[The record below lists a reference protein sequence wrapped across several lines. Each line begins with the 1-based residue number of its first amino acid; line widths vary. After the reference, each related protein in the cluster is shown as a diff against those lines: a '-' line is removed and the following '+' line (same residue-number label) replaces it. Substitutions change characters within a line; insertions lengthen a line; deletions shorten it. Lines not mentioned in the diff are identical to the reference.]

1 MPVKIEGAPSRG
13 SSVNVVHDSA
23 DMDRVQGNE
32 STFSLELLE
41 QQGGSITREQ
51 LEALMKK
58 IDEQA
63 ARLSKTPTYDELK
76 EYRTLIKTFVGE
88 AVSRMYELH
97 TQAGWDRMG
106 RQRAYTTV
114 RKVDRKLEEM
124 AEKIRL
130 GQSEQLD
137 VIASHDAIR
146 GMLID
151 LYM

>member
-1 MPVKIEGAPSRG
+1 MPIKMVTVTPKNSAFEPFTDTHNKLDSKIPSFQKELQEQQEEGPNREQ
-13 SSVNVVHDSA
+13 
-23 DMDRVQGNE
+23 ME
-32 STFSLELLE
+32 ELLK
-41 QQGGSITREQ
+41 Q
-51 LEALMKK
+51 

-76 EYRTLIKTFVGE
+76 AYRTMIKNFIGT
-88 AVSRMYELH
+88 AVSMMYELH
-97 TQAGWDRMG
+97 SEAGWDRMG

-114 RKVDRKLEEM
+114 RKVDEKLEEM

-137 VIASHDAIR
+137 IIASHDAIR
-146 GMLID
+146 GMLVD

>member
-1 MPVKIEGAPSRG
+1 MPVKIEGLTSHG
-13 SSVNVVHDSA
+13 SVSVSHESSET
-23 DMDRVQGNE
+23 DRVQGRS
-32 STFSLELLE
+32 STFSAELME
-41 QQGGSITREQ
+41 QQGQGMTKDQ
-51 LEALMKK
+51 LDAMMER

-76 EYRTLIKTFVGE
+76 EYRTLIKNFVSE
-88 AVSRMYELH
+88 AISRMYEMH
-97 TQAGWDRMG
+97 TEAGWDRMG
-106 RQRAYTTV
+106 RQRMYTTV

>member
-1 MPVKIEGAPSRG
+1 MPVKMISSTPTHSAFETFHDTTHRVSAKDPSF
-13 SSVNVVHDSA
+13 A
-23 DMDRVQGNE
+23 D
-32 STFSLELLE
+32 ELLE
-41 QQGGSITREQ
+41 QQSDGVPREQ
-51 LEALMKK
+51 LEEMLKK

-63 ARLSKTPTYDELK
+63 GRLSRSPTFDELK
-76 EYRTLIKTFVGE
+76 EYRTLIKNFISA
-88 AVSRMYELH
+88 AVNQMYELH
-97 TQAGWDRMG
+97 TSAGWDRMG

-137 VIASHDAIR
+137 IVASHDAIR
-146 GMLID
+146 GMLVD

>member
-1 MPVKIEGAPSRG
+1 MPVKIITSTPTHSAFESF
-13 SSVNVVHDSA
+13 HDPTQ
-23 DMDRVQGNE
+23 RVDAKDTSFAG
-32 STFSLELLE
+32 ELLE
-41 QQGGSITREQ
+41 QQSDGVSREQ
-51 LEALMKK
+51 LEAMLSK

-63 ARLSKTPTYDELK
+63 GRLSRSPTFDELK
-76 EYRTLIKTFVGE
+76 EYRTLIKNFISA
-88 AVSRMYELH
+88 AVSQMYELH
-97 TQAGWDRMG
+97 TSAGWDRMG

-137 VIASHDAIR
+137 IVASHDAIR
-146 GMLID
+146 GMLVD

>member
-1 MPVKIEGAPSRG
+1 MAVKMVTIKANSSAFASFSDGPVRVDPNAPSF
-13 SSVNVVHDSA
+13 SAELHD
-23 DMDRVQGNE
+23 
-32 STFSLELLE
+32 
-41 QQGGSITREQ
+41 QQGEGMTREQ
-51 LEALMKK
+51 MDELLKK

-63 ARLSKTPTYDELK
+63 AKLSKTPTYDELK
-76 EYRTLIKTFVGE
+76 EYRTLIKNFVGT
-88 AVSRMYELH
+88 AVSMMYELH
-97 TQAGWDRMG
+97 TQSGWDRMG

-114 RKVDRKLEEM
+114 RKIDRKLEEM

-146 GMLID
+146 GMLVD